1 MLRIALLAVLFALGA
16 PLYANLAPPPANYD
30 VLSPNGEWVLKAH
43 RHEAEQRI
51 CRAGSEKAEWSFSV
65 DEPGEQ
71 TFYLSKDGATVAIVG
86 PWWFKKGATPIAA
99 VRLMRRTGIF
109 AEFEHDALCP
119 KLDKSQNNP
128 GWLWRS
134 EQSNNVLI
142 IKAQDGTLSRIS
154 LETGK
159 LLGQETFEIP
169 ADSGHCTTSPAL
181 SYAFGALFA
190 LLGALSLLVLIRRR
204 AA

>member
-1 MLRIALLAVLFALGA
+1 MLRIALLAVLLAVGA

-51 CRAGSEKAEWSFSV
+51 CRSGSEKAEWSFSIE
-65 DEPGEQ
+65 EPGEH

-86 PWWFKKGATPIAA
+86 PWWFKKSATPIAA

-109 AEFEHDALCP
+109 AEFEHDILCP

-159 LLGQETFEIP
+159 LLGQETYEIP
-169 ADSGHCTTSPAL
+169 ADSGYCTTSPAL
-181 SYAFGALFA
+181 SYAFGALFV
-190 LLGALSLLVLIRRR
+190 LLGVLSLLVQIRRR

>member
-1 MLRIALLAVLFALGA
+1 MLRIVMITLLFALSG
-16 PLYANLAPPPANYD
+16 PLWANLAPPPVQYD
-30 VLSPNGEWVLKAH
+30 VLSPNGEWVLKAN

-51 CRAGSEKAEWSFSV
+51 CRAGSEKTEWSFSI
-65 DEPGEQ
+65 EAPGEQ

-86 PWWFKKGATPIAA
+86 PWWFKTDAKPTAA
-99 VRLMRRTGIF
+99 VRLMRRSGIF
-109 AEFEHDALCP
+109 AEFEHDTLCP
-119 KLDKSQNNP
+119 KMVKSKNNP

-134 EQSNNVLI
+134 EQSNNTLI

-169 ADSGHCTTSPAL
+169 ADSGYCTTSPAL

>member
-1 MLRIALLAVLFALGA
+1 MLRIALLAVLFAVAA
-16 PLYANLAPPPANYD
+16 PLCANLAPPPDNYE

-43 RHEAEQRI
+43 RRQAEQRI
-51 CRAGSEKAEWSFSV
+51 CRAGSEKTEWSFNIE
-65 DEPGEQ
+65 EPGEH
-71 TFYLSKDGATVAIVG
+71 TFFLSKDGGTVAIVG
-86 PWWFKKGATPIAA
+86 PWWFKKGETPTAA

-109 AEFEHDALCP
+109 AEFEHDTLCP

-159 LLGQETFEIP
+159 LLGQETYEIP
-169 ADSGHCTTSPAL
+169 ADSGYCTTSPAI
-181 SYAFGALFA
+181 SYTFAALFA
-190 LLGALSLLVLIRRR
+190 LLGVLSLLVLMRRR